1 MNTDALNFVTV
12 KAGAVRDL
20 IDHTSMAMDALIC
33 AEDLRFELNDN
44 DQPPKAEEIQ
54 NMDFLRA
61 VMVESAKENLDEM
74 LVLIT
79 DMNHMLAE
87 LGQVTFVAESIDL
100 LHTVHMRITKVER
113 FIQAV
118 LKAEALNQRL
128 VSEGI
133 AEDLSDDALNTFPAA
148 CTAVA
153 TTSKGLL
160 NDARVDLFSFCQKL
174 ATAGGAGL

>member
-1 MNTDALNFVTV
+1 MSMDILNFVTV
-12 KAGAVRDL
+12 KACAIRDL
-20 IDHTSMAMDALIC
+20 IDQANHAMGALIC

-44 DQPPKAEEIQ
+44 EQPPKAEETQ
-54 NMDFLRA
+54 SMAVLRA
-61 VMVESAKENLDEM
+61 VMVEASKENLDEM
-74 LVLIT
+74 LALIT

-87 LGQVTFVAESIDL
+87 LEQATFVAESIDL
-100 LHTVHMRITKVER
+100 LNRVRCRIAKVER

-133 AEDLSDDALNTFPAA
+133 AEDLSYDALHTFQAA

-153 TTSKGLL
+153 ATGKGLL
-160 NDARVDLFSFCQKL
+160 TDARTDLFFFCQKL
-174 ATAGGAGL
+174 KQGGADL